1 MNEKVKKAIEEYQC
15 SGCVNGPALECYE
28 YEDGSVECKK
38 HCAGTSMGGNGA
50 FLGRLFLGLPK
61 GFNRLGA
68 CENTKISIFERLKD
82 GWEYDK
88 FNIFVWKHLDK
99 FGNVLVRGLSPRI
112 NYPFIHIFL
121 ENCIKDI
128 DCIEITEEDMAE
140 MD

>member
-1 MNEKVKKAIEEYQC
+1 MEEKVKNAVKEYQC
-15 SGCVNGPALECYE
+15 SGCVNGPALECYKKGE
-28 YEDGSVECKK
+28 GLECEK
-38 HCAGTSMGGNGA
+38 HCAGTIVGPAVGKI
-50 FLGRLFLGLPK
+50 FLGLPI

-82 GWEYDK
+82 GWRYDK
-88 FNIFVWKHLDK
+88 FKILVWKHLDK

-121 ENCIKDI
+121 ENCMKDI
-128 DCIEITEEDMAE
+128 DCVEITKEDMNE